1 MHMNVPRELQKA
13 SKVNWHHECFYNI
26 KLIEQLRSKF
36 YSNIFTFMTEQVKL
50 SSAKQLSNSW
60 NFTMNVRMKLHK
72 TRKLNIH
79 LHLHRKMKIIPP
91 SIMHCK
97 RNPVYLTIF
106 PKYLKYMYTHNSK
119 IWIKK
124 YLYSLA

>member
-1 MHMNVPRELQKA
+1 MSLNLLHHHSTNDRMNMKVPRELQKA

-36 YSNIFTFMTEQVKL
+36 YSNIFTGETVKCK
-50 SSAKQLSNSW
+50 A
-60 NFTMNVRMKLHK
+60 MNARMKLHK

-79 LHLHRKMKIIPP
+79 LHLDRKMKIIPP

-97 RNPVYLTIF
+97 RNPVYLTSF

-119 IWIKK
+119 I
-124 YLYSLA
+124 